1 MKTRTFKLNKLV
13 RDKIVQS
20 TESQGGVVRYR
31 TLKGEELTKALV
43 TKLIEEANELKTSD
57 LSVGELA
64 DLKEL
69 VEALATHLGTN
80 EKDLSKQQLDKR
92 KKNGAF
98 KKGHF
103 INQLTLPADNKW
115 AKYYAADPKRFPET
129 KNE

>member
-1 MKTRTFKLNKLV
+1 
-13 RDKIVQS
+13 VQS